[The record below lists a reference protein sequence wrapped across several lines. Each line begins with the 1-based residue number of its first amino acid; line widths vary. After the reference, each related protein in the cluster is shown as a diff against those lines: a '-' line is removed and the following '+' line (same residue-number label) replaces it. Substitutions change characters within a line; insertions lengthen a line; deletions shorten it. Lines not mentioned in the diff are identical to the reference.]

1 MYYVI
6 AIAPQTRNKSISKA
20 EAAHRKPRRD
30 VKELS
35 IQETLQDRTL
45 FPNRGGDKF
54 FRAHLAFDSFLN
66 IRNKFLS
73 LRFSISEECI

>member
-1 MYYVI
+1 MT
-6 AIAPQTRNKSISKA
+6 AIAPPTRNKSISKA

-45 FPNRGGDKF
+45 FPNLTAG
-54 FRAHLAFDSFLN
+54 
-66 IRNKFLS
+66 
-73 LRFSISEECI
+73 ET

>member
-1 MYYVI
+1 M
-6 AIAPQTRNKSISKA
+6 
-20 EAAHRKPRRD
+20 
-30 VKELS
+30 KELS